1 MQHGLYVI
9 TDSQL
14 LAGRLLPA
22 VEQALIGGAKLIQ
35 YRDKSADT
43 AKRLDEAQRLKQLC
57 QRYNVPLIINDDL
70 ALAAQLGVGVH
81 LGQQDGS
88 IAFARQTLGTE
99 AIIGATCHNSLVFAQ
114 QAAQEGASYLAFG
127 AFYPSSTKPLA
138 QAAELHT
145 LTQAKRLFSLAIV
158 AIGGITLDNAAPVIA
173 AGADYVAVISDIFAL
188 PVEKIA
194 QRTQSFKQ
202 LFISE

>member
-1 MQHGLYVI
+1 MTQLYLI

-35 YRDKSADT
+35 YRDKSTDT
-43 AKRLDEAQRLKQLC
+43 AKRLHEAQQLKALC

-70 ALAAQLGVGVH
+70 ELAVQLGVGVH

-88 IAFARQTLGTE
+88 IALARQRLGQD
-99 AIIGATCHNSLVFAQ
+99 AIIGATCHNSLEFAK
-114 QAAQEGASYLAFG
+114 QAATQGASYLAFG

-138 QAAELHT
+138 QAADLQT
-145 LTQAKRLFSLAIV
+145 LTQAKQLFSLPVV
-158 AIGGITLDNAAPVIA
+158 AIGGINLDNARPLID
-173 AGADYVAVISDIFAL
+173 AGADYLAVISDIFAL
-188 PVEKIA
+188 PTANICQQAEA
-194 QRTQSFKQ
+194 YLR
-202 LFISE
+202 LF